1 MGGGRSGIP
10 NGMPQGT
17 PTGVPAY
24 RRPIGRRHF
33 SAAGSGGIPAPP
45 TGGAPTWGA
54 GFWGRRWASFA
65 SRPGRHGCGAGYC
78 RHDGLV
84 RCRLSA
90 ARYAVPYCGTVLGGT
105 VYGRAGMCRRREFP
119 AAAGDGRR
127 LQLQPAAGRRACYCR
142 HGMWCDNSRHGIW
155 CLLLQALCRLLPAR
169 CWQWP
174 ALFRGGGLPPGRN
187 GAAYWRHDIW
197 PDGGN
202 EPPAAIA
209 AGGRCVPPP
218 GMPGGGG
225 WGGMNDEAPWE
236 PREWR
241 AFPAGLRAG
250 RCGAGYGRHGM
261 VLAKAST
268 VCRKGLRA
276 GGAKKAGR
284 AGALGERGPGGKAG
298 LEGTRTWKAGVA
310 H

>member
-1 MGGGRSGIP
+1 M
-10 NGMPQGT
+10 
-17 PTGVPAY
+17 VPA
-24 RRPIGRRHF
+24 I
-33 SAAGSGGIPAPP
+33 AGTVPAI
-45 TGGAPTWGA
+45 A
-54 GFWGRRWASFA
+54 
-65 SRPGRHGCGAGYC
+65 
-78 RHDGLV
+78 
-84 RCRLSA
+84 
-90 ARYAVPYCGTVLGGT
+90 GTVLAMASTISG
-105 VYGRAGMCRRREFP
+105 
-119 AAAGDGRR
+119 
-127 LQLQPAAGRRACYCR
+127 
-142 HGMWCDNSRHGIW
+142 
-155 CLLLQALCRLLPAR
+155 
-169 CWQWP
+169 
-174 ALFRGGGLPPGRN
+174 GGGLPPGRN

-218 GMPGGGG
+218 GIPGGGG

-298 LEGTRTWKAGVA
+298 LEGTRTWKAGGGA
-310 H
+310 LKRAGKNGWLEGGN